1 MSLPPGSQSPY
12 LVQLFQILSDPT
24 SSLDRWSREYGDTFR
39 LGGDRVPPTICF
51 SNPQDIRTIF
61 NAPSDTLGYSQ
72 QSELVKSLLG
82 NSSFIFLPE
91 KEHQRQRKL
100 IIPNFHQ
107 QNLSSC
113 GQNVIAVT
121 QKIIGN
127 LIAGSPF
134 DVRQTMRQI
143 SIEVILNEILG
154 RENYLIRDRFKETI
168 ISLFDTFNS
177 PIFASYLLGARFF
190 PRLLEQEFGIWQT
203 VKHLKQNLDT
213 QIYAEIA
220 WRRKREDRPRQD
232 LLSMLI
238 TSSDENGESMSERE
252 IRDAVVTLIFAGF
265 ETVAAALSWMLY
277 WVHYVPSVRV
287 KLSNELS
294 DYGNTLDPIEV
305 SRLPYLN
312 AVCNETLRI
321 NPPAVSTFARTVKQ
335 PIEIGGYYLEAGTGI
350 DVSIYLAHRRE
361 SVYPEPSCFKPERF
375 LCRQFSPY
383 EFLPFGGGQCR
394 CLGAS
399 LTQYEMKLVLAAILL
414 KFELELINPKPI
426 KPSRHGIVMIPP
438 ELKMRVIAVQS

>member
-12 LVQLFQILSDPT
+12 IVQLFQILSDPT
-24 SSLDRWSREYGDTFR
+24 GSLDRWSREYGETFR

-61 NAPSDTLGYSQ
+61 NAPPDTLGYSQ
-72 QSELVKSLLG
+72 QSELVKTLLG
-82 NSSFIFLPE
+82 DGSFIFLPE

-107 QNLSSC
+107 QLESC
-113 GQNVIAVT
+113 GQSIIAIT

-127 LIAGSPF
+127 LITGNPF
-134 DVRQTMRQI
+134 DVRQIMKQI

-168 ISLFDTFNS
+168 ISLFDAVNS
-177 PIFASYLLGARFF
+177 PLFASYLLGARFF
-190 PRLLEQEFGIWQT
+190 PELLQVSIWQT
-203 VKHLKQNLDT
+203 VRHLKQKLDA

-220 WRRKREDRPRQD
+220 WRRKREDLSRQD
-232 LLSMLI
+232 LLSLLI
-238 TSSDENGESMSERE
+238 TSSDENGESMSDRE
-252 IRDAVVTLIFAGF
+252 IRDAVITLIFAGF

-277 WVHYVPSVRV
+277 WVYYVPSVRV
-287 KLSNELS
+287 KLLSELNNNG
-294 DYGNTLDPIEV
+294 DGLEPTKV

-321 NPPAVSTFARTVKQ
+321 NPPAVSAFARTVRQ
-335 PIEIGGYYLEAGTGI
+335 PIEIGEYYLETGTGI

-361 SVYPEPSCFKPERF
+361 SVYPEPSFFEPERF
-375 LCRQFSPY
+375 LDRQFSPY

-399 LTQYEMKLVLAAILL
+399 LVRYEMKLVLAVILS
-414 KFELELINPKPI
+414 KFELELIDPRPI

-438 ELKMRVIAVQS
+438 ELKMRVI